1 VCFDKKEVVITNN
14 KNEIISRGFRRNNI
28 YELLAST
35 ALADE
40 GTSRLWHER
49 FGHLSMQTLSAMQKS
64 GIVVDLPPISDSDEV
79 CEACM
84 KGKQHR
90 QPFPQESNTR
100 AEAPLQLV
108 HADLSGKMNTQALG
122 GSSYYFALIDD
133 YSRKTWVYF
142 LREKSQ
148 AFGKFK
154 EWLAMVEA
162 ETGRKLK
169 KLRTD
174 RGGEFLS
181 GEFTTFCKE
190 RGIKRQLTNPHT
202 PQQNG
207 VAERKNRTIMEMAR
221 SMLNGKSLPNSF
233 WAEAVNTAV
242 YILNRCTTKAVD
254 GRTPQEAYSGKKP
267 SVAHLKVFGSECFM
281 HIPDEERTKLQPK
294 SRKCIFLGY
303 DMESKA

>member
-1 VCFDKKEVVITNN
+1 
-14 KNEIISRGFRRNNI
+14 
-28 YELLAST
+28 
-35 ALADE
+35 
-40 GTSRLWHER
+40 
-49 FGHLSMQTLSAMQKS
+49 MQKS
-64 GIVVDLPPISDSDEV
+64 GIVAYLPPIYDLNDV

-84 KGKQHR
+84 KGKQHM
-90 QPFPQESNTR
+90 QPFPQESSTR

-108 HADLSGKMNTQALG
+108 HAYLSIKMNTQALG

-174 RGGEFLS
+174 RGGEFLF

-207 VAERKNRTIMEMAR
+207 VAKQKNHTIMEMAR
-221 SMLNGKSLPNSF
+221 IMLKVKGLPNSF
-233 WAEAVNTAV
+233 WAEVVNTTV
-242 YILNRCTTKAVD
+242 YILN
-254 GRTPQEAYSGKKP
+254 
-267 SVAHLKVFGSECFM
+267 
-281 HIPDEERTKLQPK
+281 
-294 SRKCIFLGY
+294 
-303 DMESKA
+303 